1 METQHLR
8 GRTWS
13 PCNFLWQMQ
22 IQRDLMDTAEGCQ
35 ETLHF
40 QGILD
45 EKSVH
50 LQNHQHCLELNPS
63 DVGP

>member
-1 METQHLR
+1 
-8 GRTWS
+8 
-13 PCNFLWQMQ
+13 MQ

-35 ETLHF
+35 ETLRF

-50 LQNHQHCLELNPS
+50 SQNHQHCLELNPS